1 MAKRVAAV
9 LAMVGVLFAALI
21 TTGQAAF
28 AGTGY
33 PAPPVSSS
41 AYPAPAVTSSQVL
54 VTDPA
59 SSSVSAVLA
68 SADPSAPADPGSLA
82 YTGVPF
88 NVTWLVLIGALIII
102 GGFAL
107 VVLGGRRAWIYRPRH
122 GRR

>member
-1 MAKRVAAV
+1 MAKRVAVV
-9 LAMVGVLFAALI
+9 LAMVAALFAALI
-21 TTGQAAF
+21 TTSQVAF
-28 AGTGY
+28 ADTGY
-33 PAPPVSSS
+33 PAPPVSST

-54 VTDPA
+54 VDPTT
-59 SSSVSAVLA
+59 SSISTALA
-68 SADPSAPADPGSLA
+68 SAGPSAPSDPGSLA

-88 NVTWLVLIGALIII
+88 NVTWLVLIAALVII